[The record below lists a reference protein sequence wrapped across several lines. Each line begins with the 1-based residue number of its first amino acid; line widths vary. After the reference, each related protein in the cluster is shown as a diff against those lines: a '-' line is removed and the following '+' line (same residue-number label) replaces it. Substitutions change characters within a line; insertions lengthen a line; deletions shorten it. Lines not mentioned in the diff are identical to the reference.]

1 MRWRPRRSGAKG
13 DTPRDSCLTGLLYA
27 LAGNGSPAFRFVEA
41 SGNPLFS
48 SGVFHSVLIE
58 HMIDFMMN
66 GRVGEQVEGV
76 ALVSVARAADALR
89 VDQERVF
96 GAGAMEGLADEELLT
111 LVSSLAELGRRIDAM
126 LIVAADQV
134 DARSRMRP
142 GDETITARTGTRSA
156 HELLRRATRLSGA
169 TVGRLLKAAR
179 MVRRSPSSTGLE
191 PARYPAVREAL
202 AEGAIGVDGV
212 LAVAVPLEAARV
224 RANPE
229 AVHHAEAAIA
239 ETARGTGAG
248 AEPPAG
254 ADALRTMADTWAEF
268 LDPDGA
274 EPSEEIAMR
283 GRGLT
288 LGKLRHGLVPVQG
301 RILPEVASG
310 LSRMMDSI
318 LNPRLQAAAERTQAG
333 AIGAA
338 ASATARASGA
348 VACHLGGDAATR
360 PGVHTLGGRQVDGD
374 GWDTPVSDDFRS
386 HEQRLHDAFA
396 TIVKAAAGSGAL
408 PLLGGAPPTLVVT
421 VREEDLRARRGWA
434 HTGGAES
441 GRVSVRAAEHTACDG
456 AVERVI
462 HDGAG
467 RVVSVETM
475 GRVFTAVQRRAIAA
489 RDGGCVIPGCGVRPE
504 WCEVHHVRAWADGGP
519 THTDNGVL
527 LCWRHHRTLG
537 TSGWEIRMR
546 GGVPHV
552 RAPGWWDR
560 ERRWR
565 PVTSS
570 PVRLVNRLEQKTGAR
585 SDPATADVDGTNG
598 RAGTRSDPAIAGAG
612 GTSGRVG
619 PWSDAA
625 AVCADGANGWAGTR
639 SDPVTASAG
648 GTKVGAVAWSYPAI
662 ATAGGS
668 GVKIRP
674 PSDPATVNAGGPE
687 MAARARSDSG
697 KVNARR
703 SAKARARS
711 VPEPGGCAAAPP
723 NARARECH
731 GAGAAGSHVASSRAG
746 PVSAEGP

>member
-1 MRWRPRRSGAKG
+1 M
-13 DTPRDSCLTGLLYA
+13 
-27 LAGNGSPAFRFVEA
+27 
-41 SGNPLFS
+41 
-48 SGVFHSVLIE
+48 
-58 HMIDFMMN
+58 
-66 GRVGEQVEGV
+66 
-76 ALVSVARAADALR
+76 
-89 VDQERVF
+89 DQERVF

-111 LVSSLAELGRRIDAM
+111 LVSSVAELGRRIDAM
-126 LIVAADQV
+126 LIAAADQV
-134 DARSRMRP
+134 DMRTRMRP
-142 GDETITARTGTRSA
+142 GGETITARTGTRSA
-156 HELLRRATRLSGA
+156 HELLRRVTRLSGA

-202 AEGAIGVDGV
+202 ADGAIGVDGV
-212 LAVAVPLEAARV
+212 LAVAGPLEAARV

-229 AVHHAEAAIA
+229 AVRHAEAAIA

-274 EPSEEIAMR
+274 EPSEEVAMR

-318 LNPRLQAAAERTQAG
+318 LNPRLQAAAERSQTD

-338 ASATARASGA
+338 ASATARPGGA
-348 VACHLGGDAATR
+348 AACHLGEDAAPE
-360 PGVHTLGGRQVDGD
+360 PGAPAASGRQAADD

-386 HEQRLHDAFA
+386 QEQRLHDAFA

-434 HTGGAES
+434 HTGDAES
-441 GRVSVRAAEHTACDG
+441 GRISVRAAEHTACDG

-462 HDGAG
+462 HDDAG

-504 WCEVHHVRAWADGGP
+504 WCEVHHVRAWADGGQ

-570 PVRLVNRLEQKTGAR
+570 PVRLINRLEGKIAARSGPDPAKAGVDAANGKAGTWSDPAAVSADGAGERTGAR
-585 SDPATADVDGTNG
+585 SG
-598 RAGTRSDPAIAGAG
+598 
-612 GTSGRVG
+612 
-619 PWSDAA
+619 
-625 AVCADGANGWAGTR
+625 
-639 SDPVTASAG
+639 PVTASAG
-648 GTKVGAVAWSYPAI
+648 GTKAGAVAWSHAAI

-668 GVKIRP
+668 GTMTRP
-674 PSDPATVNAGGPE
+674 PSDPATMSAVGTMVGARKRSGPAKVNAGG
-687 MAARARSDSG
+687 
-697 KVNARR
+697 
-703 SAKARARS
+703 SAKARAGS
-711 VPEPGGCAAAPP
+711 APEPGGCAAAPT
-723 NARARECH
+723 NVRARECP
-731 GAGAAGSHVASSRAG
+731 GAGADRSRVVSSRSG
-746 PVSAEGP
+746 PISAEGP